1 MKLYDISEPSK
12 KVKAEEVVA
21 VGIDLGTTNS
31 LVSVLKDG
39 KPLIIPQEDGK
50 LYIPSVVKYL
60 NSKVIVG
67 SKALVGE
74 GRCIASVKRL
84 MGKGAADVKDAMSTF
99 SEEEGLIKILVDGKE
114 VTPVEVSA
122 EILKQLKHTAEAH
135 LGKEVTHA
143 VITVPAY
150 FDESARAATKD
161 AARLAGLEVLRLI
174 NEPTAAA
181 VAYGLEENPQGTY
194 AIYDLGGGTFD
205 ITILRM
211 SNGIFQVLA
220 TGGDANFGGDDLDKL
235 LLEHIFK
242 QYQHNALESEAEL
255 LTAMLA
261 VRSVKEYL
269 SSNEEFVGVLPFI
282 KGEVEVTKKQF
293 EELIGEC
300 IDRTINS
307 LKRCVKDAEISKDEI
322 NELILVGGST
332 RLPLIAQKLK
342 EYLGKAP
349 LSNVD
354 PDQIVAMGAAIQA
367 NALTSGGNTL
377 LLDVTP
383 LSLGIEVADGLVE
396 RVIMRNSAI
405 PCSQTKVF
413 TTQKEGQTGFKIHVL
428 QGESDKVSG
437 CRSLA
442 KFELKGIPSME
453 AGKPRL
459 EITFALDADGIL
471 SVSCKE
477 LLSSTVQSVEI
488 RPSYGLTEEKI
499 LNLIRESL

>member
-1 MKLYDISEPSK
+1 VKLYDIAEPTK
-12 KVKAEEVVA
+12 KAKAEEIVA
-21 VGIDLGTTNS
+21 IGIDLGTTNS
-31 LVSVLKDG
+31 LVSILKDG
-39 KPLIIPQEDGK
+39 KPFIIPQEDGRSF
-50 LYIPSVVKYL
+50 LPSVVKYL
-60 NSKVIVG
+60 NSNVIVG
-67 SKALVGE
+67 SKALEGE
-74 GRCIASVKRL
+74 GERIASVKRL
-84 MGKGAADVKDAMSTF
+84 MGKGTKDIKDEMVSF
-99 SEEEGLIKILVDGKE
+99 SEERGLIKIIVNDKE
-114 VTPVEVSA
+114 VSPVEVSA
-122 EILKQLKHTAEAH
+122 EILKSLKRTAESYI
-135 LGKEVTHA
+135 GKKVTHA

-150 FDESARAATKD
+150 FDEASRAATKD

-181 VAYGLEENPQGTY
+181 VAYGLEENPEGTY

-205 ITILRM
+205 VTILKM

-235 LLEHIFK
+235 LLECIFE
-242 QYQHNALESEAEL
+242 QYQHDDCNSLNALI
-255 LTAMLA
+255 A
-261 VRSVKEYL
+261 VRGVKEHL
-269 SSNEEFVGVLPFI
+269 SSNELFTGFLPFV
-282 KGEVEVTKKQF
+282 KGEVRITKKQF
-293 EELIGEC
+293 EELIAEK
-300 IDRTINS
+300 IDRTINC
-307 LKRCVKDAEISKDEI
+307 LKKCIKDSEISKAEI
-322 NELILVGGST
+322 DELILVGGST
-332 RLPLIAQKLK
+332 RLPLIAEKLK
-342 EYLGKAP
+342 EFMGKAP

-367 NALTSGGNTL
+367 YALTSGGNTL

-442 KFELKGIPSME
+442 RFELKGIPSMQ
-453 AGKPRL
+453 AGEPRL
-459 EITFALDADGIL
+459 EITFVLDADGIL

-477 LLSSTVQSVEI
+477 LLSSTIQSVEI

-499 LNLIRESL
+499 LNLIKESL

>member
-1 MKLYDISEPSK
+1 MKLYDIAEPTK
-12 KVKAEEVVA
+12 KTKADDIVA

-31 LVSVLKDG
+31 LVSILKDG
-39 KPLIIPQEDGK
+39 KPFIIPQQDGK
-50 LYIPSVVKYL
+50 SFLPSVVKYL
-60 NSKVIVG
+60 NSNIIVG
-67 SKALVGE
+67 SKALEGE
-74 GRCIASVKRL
+74 GESIASVKRL
-84 MGKGAADVKDAMSTF
+84 MGKGAEDIKDVPCHF
-99 SEEEGLIKILVDGKE
+99 SDEDGLIKILVDGKE

-122 EILKQLKHTAEAH
+122 EILKSLKYAAENY
-135 LGKEVTHA
+135 LYKKVTHA

-150 FDESARAATKD
+150 FDETARAATKD

-181 VAYGLEENPQGTY
+181 VAYGLEENPEGTY

-205 ITILRM
+205 VTILRM

-220 TGGDANFGGDDLDKL
+220 TGGNANFGGDDLDKL
-235 LLEHIFK
+235 LLEHVLK
-242 QYQHNALESEAEL
+242 QYQHDKIDSLSALI
-255 LTAMLA
+255 A
-261 VRSVKEYL
+261 VRGVKEHL
-269 SSNEEFVGVLPFI
+269 SSNEVFEGELPFV
-282 KGEVEVTKKQF
+282 KGNLKITKTQF
-293 EELIGEC
+293 EGLIAEQ
-300 IDRTINS
+300 INRTINS
-307 LKRCVKDAEISKDEI
+307 LKQCIKDAEISKDEI
-322 NELILVGGST
+322 DELILVGGST
-332 RLPLIAQKLK
+332 RLPLISKKLN
-342 EYLGKAP
+342 EFMGKAP
-349 LSNVD
+349 LANVD
-354 PDQIVAMGAAIQA
+354 PDKTVAMGAAIQA
-367 NALTSGGNTL
+367 HALTSGGNTL

-383 LSLGIEVADGLVE
+383 LSLGIEVAEGLVE

-442 KFELKGIPSME
+442 KFELKGIPPMQ
-453 AGKPRL
+453 AGEPRL

-488 RPSYGLTEEKI
+488 KPSYGLSEEKI
-499 LNLIRESL
+499 LNLIKESL